1 MTMFLLIDCSSSSLW
16 VLTLTADYIYD
27 HTITETVV
35 VAKIIICKWW
45 GCISTLE
52 TISFN
57 RNWRNPIFGGMQFW
71 GFWFLIVIPYMIY
84 YIHITIDY
92 IDSSIHLVT
101 LPEYRNVILWY
112 TKWYNPINKNRI
124 MTVLFASR

>member
-1 MTMFLLIDCSSSSLW
+1 MPYNISLFVSDGVVSVHW
-16 VLTLTADYIYD
+16 KLSVS
-27 HTITETVV
+27 TEIGRT
-35 VAKIIICKWW
+35 
-45 GCISTLE
+45 
-52 TISFN
+52 
-57 RNWRNPIFGGMQFW
+57 QFW
-71 GFWFLIVIPYMIY
+71 WYEILGILILIPHMIY

-101 LPEYRNVILWY
+101 LPEYRKVILWY